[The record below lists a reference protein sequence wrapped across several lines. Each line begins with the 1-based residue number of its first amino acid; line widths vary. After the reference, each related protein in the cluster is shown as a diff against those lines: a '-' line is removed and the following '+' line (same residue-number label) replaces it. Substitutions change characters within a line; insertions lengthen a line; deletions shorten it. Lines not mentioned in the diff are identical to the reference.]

1 MKIKVT
7 AALLAAFMLL
17 SLASCSGNDNP
28 SNTSGGSKDIPVLST
43 SAKVTTSTPTISPDT
58 TTEDP
63 SVTTTDPS
71 QTSED
76 PAKTSQTS
84 DTSATSDKTTT
95 TSGTTVVQKETF
107 IAANDTVYVTSEA
120 LNLRIS
126 PSAANNDNVYTQAA
140 LGTAL
145 KRTGYND
152 NWTRVEYK
160 NKILYVSTKYVST
173 ENPTA
178 TIEFTTCY
186 ETVYVTSNLLYLRE
200 QPSMI
205 DSIGIISET
214 VPAGTEL
221 VRIGYEETWS
231 KVTYNGKTL
240 YCGTKYISTEKPAA
254 TTTN

>member
-7 AALLAAFMLL
+7 AAVLAAFMLL

-28 SNTSGGSKDIPVLST
+28 SNTSGGTKDIPVLST
-43 SAKVTTSTPTISPDT
+43 SGKVTTSTPTITPGT
-58 TTEDP
+58 TTADP
-63 SVTTTDPS
+63 SVTTTDPAV
-71 QTSED
+71 TTDD
-76 PAKTSQTS
+76 PAKTSDTS
-84 DTSATSDKTTT
+84 DTTTT

-107 IAANDTVYVTSEA
+107 LAANDTVYVTSEA

-126 PSAANNDNVYTQAA
+126 PSAANNDNVYTQVK

-145 KRTGYND
+145 KRTGYNE

-173 ENPTA
+173 EDPTA
-178 TIEFTTCY
+178 AVEFTTCY

-200 QPSMI
+200 QPSMV

-221 VRIGYEETWS
+221 IRIGYEETWS

-240 YCGTKYISTEKPAA
+240 YCGTKYISTEKPA
-254 TTTN
+254 TTTAN